1 MTDNDGGDSKAQDQ
15 FEPDIS
21 DESTES
27 ITARSVLSGIRETAA
42 HMLAEARAE
51 ASRAKDE
58 AWQRYQSKTK
68 YRRRKD

>member
-1 MTDNDGGDSKAQDQ
+1 MANDVDDDAAQDEI
-15 FEPDIS
+15 EPETPD
-21 DESTES
+21 DSTES
-27 ITARSVLSGIRETAA
+27 ITAQSVLRGIRETAA

-58 AWQRYQSKTK
+58 AWERYESKTK